1 MSQKSLTGV
10 VTWALLVA
18 LGLGVGAVAYAANDD
33 DSSGQ
38 VVKIGRAD
46 KDQADPNLPPP
57 DEAARIQ
64 LSPQQSQQP
73 KYWIGLLGGTIS
85 PDSPL
90 RAQLDL
96 PENAGLIVANIVPNS
111 PAAKA
116 GLKQHDILL
125 RANDKD
131 LHEMQDLVDLVL
143 TEGPNK
149 GKIVLDVLR
158 HNKHESVNLIPEE
171 RPADVQMPRPMGGLG
186 MMGDSSDMNDL
197 LSQFNNRLG
206 MNLRNFGPGAAMGGP
221 AIGNMPNGTTVS
233 IQKNS
238 NGPAHITVKR
248 GNDTW
253 DIVGDDPEALKK
265 LPDDLRPMVE
275 QMVQGHGGNM
285 AMPQFNRGQN
295 MPGFDEG
302 VREQLERMDKQLQE
316 MRKQLH
322 TPNNPPADQ
331 PTDDQGSSN

>member
-1 MSQKSLTGV
+1 MSKKSLSSAAAL
-10 VTWALLVA
+10 ALLVA
-18 LGLGVGAVAYAANDD
+18 IVLSVGAAVQAESDK
-33 DSSGQ
+33 DSTGQ
-38 VVKIGRAD
+38 VVKIGRSDA
-46 KDQADPNLPPP
+46 DQADPSLPPP

-64 LSPQQSQQP
+64 LAPQQQQPP

-96 PENAGLIVANIVPNS
+96 PENAGLIVANVMPNS
-111 PAAKA
+111 PASKA

-125 RANDKD
+125 RANDRD
-131 LHEMQDLVDLVL
+131 LHDMQDLVALVAV
-143 TEGPNK
+143 EGPNK

-158 HNKHESVNLIPEE
+158 HNKHESIDLVPEE
-171 RPADVQMPRPMGGLG
+171 RPADARMPQPMGGLG

-206 MNLRNFGPGAAMGGP
+206 MNLRNFGPGIAMGGP
-221 AIGNMPNGTTVS
+221 GIGNVPNGTSVS
-233 IQKNS
+233 IQKS
-238 NGPAHITVKR
+238 TNGPAHIIVKR

-275 QMVQGHGGNM
+275 QMVQGNSRNM
-285 AMPQFNRGQN
+285 AMPHFNRGQN

-322 TPNNPPADQ
+322 TPNSPPADQ
-331 PTDDQGSSN
+331 PSDENAPSN